1 MKHLSVF
8 MSALALTLSAIAIYL
23 TLNTGVIENWKL
35 EDTMSISLAFI
46 SVCTTLMVASQV
58 YGLNYSKKEVHE
70 AIQLE
75 INKVKKNNETKLSMI
90 AYRNGINNLENK
102 IIFKDWHNAIT
113 EIIHLVNILMDIKD
127 IERADTLADMISEAE
142 NRYTFSELVH
152 PTYKDALIKNVWLLI
167 NFTTRKKKLVHAFR
181 LYEDEHKDEM
191 Q

>member
-75 INKVKKNNETKLSMI
+75 INKVKKNNETKLSII

-113 EIIHLVNILMDIKD
+113 EIIHLVNIL
-127 IERADTLADMISEAE
+127 
-142 NRYTFSELVH
+142 
-152 PTYKDALIKNVWLLI
+152 LILH
-167 NFTTRKKKLVHAFR
+167 RK
-181 LYEDEHKDEM
+181 M
-191 Q
+191 